1 MINQDIEIF
10 IEKFVKELKE
20 ENAAIFAG
28 AGLSIPAGHL
38 NWKELLKPLAKELN
52 IDINR
57 ENDLVSL
64 AQYYCNEKG
73 GNRNNIS
80 QLIMDEFNKQSEP
93 TENHK
98 ILARLPINTYW
109 TTNYDRLIE
118 KALEKEGKIVDRK
131 YALDQ
136 LPITKRKRNAIVYK
150 MHGDVEHPGQAII
163 IKDDYEMYSHK
174 YGPFITALKGD
185 LISKTFLF
193 IGISF
198 TDPNLDYILSRIR
211 VTFESGQREHYCF
224 LEKVV
229 QGNNELKEEYEYRK
243 RRQELFIGD
252 LKRFNIKVLLLDS
265 YREITE
271 ILKVIECKF
280 KQDKIF
286 ISGSA
291 NEYNQWGEE
300 KAKKFIHDLSSKLIK
315 DDYDIIS
322 GFGIGVGSLVIT
334 GALQELY
341 MHKKI
346 ISEEMLLLRPFPQ
359 EVLTETNRKQLWTK
373 YREDM
378 IKRAGI
384 TIVIFGNKVKDG
396 CLVNADGVEEE
407 FKIAHELGNKIIPIG
422 ATGFMAKEIW
432 DKIDKE
438 FETYYPNLP
447 DEAKYVFKQL
457 NDNKLEPE
465 KIIDKIIEFINYIK

>member
-1 MINQDIEIF
+1 MINHDIEIF

-38 NWKELLKPLAKELN
+38 NWKQLLKPLAKELN

-73 GNRNNIS
+73 GNKNNIS
-80 QLIMDEFNKQSEP
+80 QLIMDEFGKQSKP

-118 KALEKEGKIVDRK
+118 KALEKEGKIVDIK
-131 YALDQ
+131 YTLDQ

-150 MHGDVEHPGQAII
+150 MHGDVEHPGKAII
-163 IKDDYEMYSHK
+163 IKDDYEMYQHK
-174 YGPFITALKGD
+174 YEPFITSLKGD

-198 TDPNLDYILSRIR
+198 TDPNLDYIFSRIR
-211 VTFESGQREHYCF
+211 VSFKSGQREHYCF

-229 QGNNELKEEYEYRK
+229 QGRDELKEEYEYRK
-243 RRQELFIGD
+243 RKQELFIGD
-252 LKRFNIKVLLLDS
+252 LKRFNINTLLLDS
-265 YREITE
+265 YCEITE
-271 ILKVIECKF
+271 ILRKIECKF

-291 NEYNQWGEE
+291 EKYNEWGEE
-300 KAKKFIHDLSSKLIK
+300 KAKKFIHDLSSRLIK
-315 DDYDIIS
+315 DEYDIIS

-341 MHKKI
+341 MNKKV
-346 ISEEMLLLRPFPQ
+346 ISEERLLLRPFPQ
-359 EVLTETNRKQLWTK
+359 EVLTETNKKQLWTK

-378 IKRAGI
+378 ISRSGI
-384 TIVIFGNKVKDG
+384 TVIIFGNKIKYDSI
-396 CLVNADGVEEE
+396 VNADGVEEE
-407 FKIAHELGNKIIPIG
+407 FRIAQELGNKIIPVG

-432 DKIDKE
+432 NKVNKE
-438 FETYYPNLP
+438 FEAYYPNLP
-447 DEAKYVFKQL
+447 NEARVIFNQL
-457 NDNKLEPE
+457 NNIELEPE
-465 KIIDKIIEFINYIK
+465 EIIDKIIEFIDYIK